1 MKKNI
6 IDSIFGMKSSWYLS
20 NLSRV
25 FRIIPLITL
34 YDISISKGAYISYV
48 GGVGRGGGGGGGGG
62 SPEGF
67 TNFSKNFHNPG
78 DHWAKYFMAQ

>member
-34 YDISISKGAYISYV
+34 YDISISKGAYIRYV
-48 GGVGRGGGGGGGGG
+48 GGVG